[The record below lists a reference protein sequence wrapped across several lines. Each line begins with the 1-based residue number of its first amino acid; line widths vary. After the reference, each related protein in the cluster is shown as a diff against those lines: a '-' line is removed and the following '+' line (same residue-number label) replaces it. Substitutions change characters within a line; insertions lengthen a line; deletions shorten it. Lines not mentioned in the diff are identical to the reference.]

1 MNTKFTK
8 GEWFIER
15 YHTMLDVSVVGKGS
29 ICTIDTDHVMDECM
43 IDPTPE
49 QEANAHLI
57 AAAPDMYAEIQSDI
71 EKLKASLDADGLGSM
86 FYLDIKVIIEHKEL
100 LLTKARGE

>member
-8 GEWFIER
+8 GPWLKCSRGESLIGIEGKN
-15 YHTMLDVSVVGKGS
+15 VSVYNCGLSGSGKS
-29 ICTIDTDHVMDECM
+29 
-43 IDPTPE
+43 PE
-49 QEANAHLI
+49 SVANAHLI

-71 EKLKASLDADGLGSM
+71 EKLKASLDVDGLGSM

-100 LLTKARGE
+100 LLTKARRIT